1 VPREGGGERQRGDR
15 VSRVWRPGETA
26 VQRFVRTNG
35 SVGQHHPLRVLSD
48 DGEQLVGWLPAG
60 TDIINTRLADGRD
73 PREASLADMFVLPR
87 IPLRGQWTGTST
99 LRLITESHWSSVL
112 WFFALDG
119 TFTNWYV
126 NLEIP
131 RGRTAFGTDRVDGVL
146 DVVIAPDRSWR
157 WKDEHEID
165 AALDAGRITASDLGM
180 LRAEGERMIALAE
193 TGAFPFDGTWCD
205 FRPDPDWPPPAI
217 PAELW
222 ATALS
227 GPVSPG

>member
-1 VPREGGGERQRGDR
+1 M
-15 VSRVWRPGETA
+15 SRVWRPGETA

-73 PREASLADMFVLPR
+73 PREASLAD
-87 IPLRGQWTGTST
+87 I
-99 LRLITESHWSSVL
+99 
-112 WFFALDG
+112 ALDG